1 MPYALGA
8 QAAFPGRQVVA
19 FVGDGGFTMLMGEI
33 ATAVKYKLPVKIF
46 IAKNNSLGMIRW
58 EQMMFL
64 GNPEYGVELQ
74 DIDFVKVAEAC
85 GATGLRAERPDEVD
99 AARRPGTADLPGP
112 VVVEAL
118 VDPFEPIMP
127 GSPQAG
133 AGPALCRGAPRRG
146 RPTPGASA

>member
-1 MPYALGA
+1 M
-8 QAAFPGRQVVA
+8 VA

-33 ATAVKYKLPVKIF
+33 ATAVKYQLPVKIF
-46 IAKNNSLGMIRW
+46 IAKNNALGMIRW

-99 AARRPGTADLPGP
+99 AVVAQALQAPGP
-112 VVVEAL
+112 VVVEAI
-118 VDPFEPIMP
+118 VDPFEPLMP
-127 GSPQAG
+127 GVLKPEQAEHY
-133 AGPALCRGAPRRG
+133 ADGPEEGHAQR
-146 RPTPGASA
+146 